1 MADNTVN
8 RKFQRDQPN
17 EVRVSDLTYIPTPT
31 GWFSLVVIIDLYSR
45 KVVGWSMDAGMT
57 TDVFLSALE
66 MASGRTGDVISLT
79 HHSDRGR
86 QYCSHALQS
95 ALQRHG
101 IACSMSRQ
109 ANCGD
114 NAVAEKFL
122 RDAEEGTDSPV

>member
-17 EVRVSDLTYIPTPT
+17 EVRVSDLTYIPTQA

-66 MASGRTGDVISLT
+66 MALGRTGDVISLT

-86 QYCSHALQS
+86 QYCSP
-95 ALQRHG
+95 RY
-101 IACSMSRQ
+101 
-109 ANCGD
+109 
-114 NAVAEKFL
+114 NAMELPA
-122 RDAEEGTDSPV
+122 A